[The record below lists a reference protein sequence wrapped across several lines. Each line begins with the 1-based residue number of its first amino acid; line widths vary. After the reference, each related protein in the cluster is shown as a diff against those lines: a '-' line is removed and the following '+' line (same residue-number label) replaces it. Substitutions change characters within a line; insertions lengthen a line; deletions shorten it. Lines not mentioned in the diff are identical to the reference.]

1 MADEFEEKL
10 SALDTSAVVMF
21 SVETQPINKELM
33 QAVKKYKKIKRSFKR
48 SRHRN
53 SFSVRFE

>member
-21 SVETQPINKELM
+21 SVETQPLNKELIK
-33 QAVKKYKKIKRSFKR
+33 AAAKYKKKLKI
-48 SRHRN
+48 
-53 SFSVRFE
+53 